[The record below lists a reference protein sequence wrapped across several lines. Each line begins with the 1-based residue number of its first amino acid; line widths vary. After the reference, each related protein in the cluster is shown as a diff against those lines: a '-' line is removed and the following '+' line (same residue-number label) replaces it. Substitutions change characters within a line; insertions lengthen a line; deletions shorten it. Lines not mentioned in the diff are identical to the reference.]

1 MFSHFPGRGRGLAA
15 TVAGLGLLLAFQLVV
30 RSGVERGEFRR
41 RSMAEH
47 AAATW
52 RCKLEKN
59 TDLRLGCLAGL
70 GRAP

>member
-1 MFSHFPGRGRGLAA
+1 MVSHFRGRCLAA
-15 TVAGLGLLLAFQLVV
+15 AVAGLALLLAFQYVV
-30 RSGVERGEFRR
+30 RSGVERGELWRK
-41 RSMAEH
+41 SMAEH

-59 TDLRLGCLAGL
+59 TDRRQDCLAGL